1 MNATTQDSA
10 DDPKAAEQ
18 DADSQP
24 QGERDVAAG
33 QVVAVLGAAMGF
45 ACAWRMIVYERTTD
59 AGPAHYRWY
68 LLGLA
73 LFSLLIIHFGRS
85 WVDEPD
91 KRDGTHLAI
100 LIVGGIIA
108 LTSLWF
114 SGGWGA
120 TIGATLIAG
129 TVLCVHLLHEYRDRR
144 QGAKP
149 GEPAASP
156 QPST

>member
-1 MNATTQDSA
+1 MDATTQDSA
-10 DDPKAAEQ
+10 DGPTATDQAV
-18 DADSQP
+18 DSQP
-24 QGERDVAAG
+24 AGERNVAVG

-45 ACAWRMIVYERTTD
+45 ACAWRMIVYERATD
-59 AGPAHYRWY
+59 PGPAHYRWY
-68 LLGLA
+68 LMGLA

-100 LIVGGIIA
+100 LLVGGIIA
-108 LTSLWF
+108 LVSLWF

-120 TIGATLIAG
+120 TIGATLVAG

-144 QGAKP
+144 QGAEP
-149 GEPAASP
+149 DEPAASS